1 MNLGDDYRGHLD
13 AAHGIKKNFNYF
25 MQQVSPSILPSNC
38 NVANVF
44 RSFDQFSSQAVNEK
58 IRRKTGK
65 KPEVFD
71 VVDVDSKGDDGKD
84 DDAEMDSDD
93 EDETTLSEE
102 RAENDGDQGMSK
114 VSESLKRLL
123 ANYIFSSIW
132 TNTFCNLYKYI
143 L

>member
-1 MNLGDDYRGHLD
+1 MGDDYRGHLD

-25 MQQVSPSILPSNC
+25 MQQVSPSIL
-38 NVANVF
+38 VANVF
-44 RSFDQFSSQAVNEK
+44 RSFNQSSSQAVNEK

-123 ANYIFSSIW
+123 ANYSFSSIW
-132 TNTFCNLYKYI
+132 TNILKKLTKIFCNLFKYI